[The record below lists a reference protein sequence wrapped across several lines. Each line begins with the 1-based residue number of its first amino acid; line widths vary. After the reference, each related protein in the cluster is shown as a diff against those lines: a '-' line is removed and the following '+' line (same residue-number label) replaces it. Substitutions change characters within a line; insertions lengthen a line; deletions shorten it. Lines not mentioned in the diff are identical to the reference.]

1 MAKPILRRIDPRPG
15 RRTLALSD
23 IHGHS
28 EMLAGALAAAGLTP
42 ADRLIV
48 CGDLT
53 EKGPDSL
60 GTLRLLMGLS
70 RRMEV
75 HCLLGNCDQRALR
88 ALTGN
93 PADPQA
99 REALCRYID
108 SRKDWYG
115 CLPAEMLRTL
125 GLSPEDHDAL
135 AAVQQRF
142 ASEIAFLKEMP
153 TVLIA
158 PNYVVRFTRRCPAP
172 MKANG
177 SGIRKRNFSVWTPL
191 RTAEGNLT
199 NGWSAGTGPRHS
211 TAASALA
218 AIRWCGKNSA
228 SSPSTAAAC

>member
-28 EMLAGALAAAGLTP
+28 EMLTGALAAAGLTP

-75 HCLLGNCDQRALR
+75 HCLLGNCDQRALH

-158 PNYVVRFTRRCPAP
+158 PNYVFVHAALPCADESEWERHPQAEFLRMDAF
-172 MKANG
+172 AD
-177 SGIRKRNFSVWTPL
+177 SG
-191 RTAEGNLT
+191 
-199 NGWSAGTGPRHS
+199 
-211 TAASALA
+211 
-218 AIRWCGKNSA
+218 GKFDK
-228 SSPSTAAAC
+228 